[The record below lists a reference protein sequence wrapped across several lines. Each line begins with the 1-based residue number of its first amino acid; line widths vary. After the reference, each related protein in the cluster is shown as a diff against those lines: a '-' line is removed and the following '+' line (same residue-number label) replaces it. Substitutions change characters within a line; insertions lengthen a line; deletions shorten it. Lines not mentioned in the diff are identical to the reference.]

1 VEGDGA
7 HRLAARLSTLAG
19 GTVAAGELRV
29 AALGTVRPAGWRLG
43 PTEAWGKH
51 LLTRIEPDLTLHTH
65 LRMDGSWTILGP
77 GKVLPRRLEEGV
89 RVRLALADGRTAVAL
104 NAPVV
109 ELVRSWSDAVGHLGP
124 DPLRPD
130 WDQAEAVRRLRAD
143 PDRPLVEALL
153 DQRTV
158 SGLGNLWAVELC
170 FLRGHHPW
178 TPVGGVEVAPLLT
191 LARRMLRHSLDHG
204 THMTTTGDT
213 RPGRSHWVYGRAG
226 RPCLRCG
233 TAILFRPDTGRPYE
247 RETWWCPHCQP
258 RRPAPAE

>member
-19 GTVAAGELRV
+19 ATVVGGELRV
-29 AALGTVRPAGWRLG
+29 AALGGVDPAGWRLG

-51 LLTRIEPDLTLHTH
+51 LLTGVGPALILHTH

-77 GKVLPRRLEEGV
+77 GKVLPRRLDPDV
-89 RVRLALADGRTAVAL
+89 RVRLALADGRTAVVLA
-104 NAPVV
+104 APVV
-109 ELVRSWSDAVGHLGP
+109 RLVRSAEEAVGHLGP

-130 WDQAEAVRRLRAD
+130 WRPAEAVRRLRAD
-143 PDRPLVEALL
+143 PARPLVSALL
-153 DQRTV
+153 DQRLV

-170 FLRGHHPW
+170 FLRGERPW
-178 TPVGGVEVAPLLT
+178 TPVGAVELVPLLT
-191 LARRMLRHSLDHG
+191 LARRMLRHSVSYG
-204 THMTTTGDT
+204 TGMTTTGDT
-213 RPGRSHWVYGRAG
+213 RRGRSHWVYGRAG

-233 TAILFRPDTGRPYE
+233 TPISFRPSTGRPYE

-258 RRPAPAE
+258 G